1 MHSITPLCC
10 AAQVPTP
17 GATFLHTSLG
27 NSTNQQFN
35 TFLLFSTIFT
45 YFSTTFAYWLQIS
58 LVSLSWQYTCGCWIS
73 HYDWLKA
80 KPKTILSVLY
90 VLSVFLL
97 IWLNWKV
104 SGAVNFWKVF
114 MWTLRKL
121 VPTASDIF
129 PLRWNLSSRQS
140 PQLTGQTGK
149 PEIRLD
155 YI

>member
-17 GATFLHTSLG
+17 GATFLHILPWEIRPTN
-27 NSTNQQFN
+27 NSTPFCYFHLFFN
-35 TFLLFSTIFT
+35 NFCILAANFLGFLVLTIHL
-45 YFSTTFAYWLQIS
+45 A
-58 LVSLSWQYTCGCWIS
+58 CWIS